1 MCRQVQGPGAGRRV
15 RVRRQCHLPCKWRMF
30 CGWRLWTERL
40 FTEKGYKVVGFDFS
54 EEAVEIAKDRA
65 KKSGVERD
73 CEFFQADA
81 LNLDKSPLSC
91 SRCEMVC
98 LPSGRKFQT
107 ILDSACLQCFDP
119 KTQNDYINNIAPLL
133 EGGGALVLLVAHVV
147 VSDCLL
153 SLSLSVARL
162 SAIRVNSEV
171 GAVGCDGWRTISTSC
186 ELACACA
193 WQLTVHTRF
202 CAESGWMIKDMLH
215 TVFLENIPMVR
226 INKGVRSFEPV
237 TPSPCLRMV
246 AVRPVPVLIQSFVDE
261 LQQVRSKQLQV
272 VVVASV
278 LALAAGGLLLLLRRR
293 AGAR

>member
-1 MCRQVQGPGAGRRV
+1 MFYYANYYLNFSKLLGITKESKVDFQTSQKHILEMYRSGKEIPWDVRKPQPALEDAEREGLFKGLVLDAG
-15 RVRRQCHLPCKWRMF
+15 
-30 CGWRLWTERL
+30 CGFGDNAIFLAK
-40 FTEKGYKVVGFDFS
+40 KGYKVVGFDFS

-81 LNLDKSPLSC
+81 LNLDKSPLS
-91 SRCEMVC
+91 
-98 LPSGRKFQT
+98 GRKFQT

-119 KTQNDYINNIAPLL
+119 KTQNDYINNIAPML
-133 EGGGALVLLVAHVV
+133 EGGGALVLLVVCNQ
-147 VSDCLL
+147 S
-153 SLSLSVARL
+153 
-162 SAIRVNSEV
+162 
-171 GAVGCDGWRTISTSC
+171 
-186 ELACACA
+186 
-193 WQLTVHTRF
+193 QLRSWCRGLRWMENHLNQLF

-246 AVRPVPVLIQSFVDE
+246 AVRPV
-261 LQQVRSKQLQV
+261 RSKQLQV